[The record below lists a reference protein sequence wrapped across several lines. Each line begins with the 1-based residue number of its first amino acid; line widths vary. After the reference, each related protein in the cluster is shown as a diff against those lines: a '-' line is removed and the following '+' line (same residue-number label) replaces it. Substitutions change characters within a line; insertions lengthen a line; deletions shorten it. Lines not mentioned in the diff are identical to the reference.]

1 MSKSHLVLSLFIAA
15 ATAGSAG
22 VAAALYFPLDAAEN
36 PAKKSQAPK
45 PSGDRVYKA
54 GGGVVAPKLIS
65 KIEPKYSEEAREA
78 KVQGRVVLG
87 VVIDAKGRP
96 ETVKVIE
103 GLEPSLDAKA
113 IEAVRQWKFEPG
125 VKQGKPVRVQA
136 TVEVNFKLM

>member
-15 ATAGSAG
+15 AAAGSAG
-22 VAAALYFPLDAAEN
+22 VAAALYFPLDAAET
-36 PAKKSQAPK
+36 PAKKSQPA
-45 PSGDRVYKA
+45 GDRVYKV

-65 KIEPKYSEEAREA
+65 KVEPKYSEEAREA

-96 ETVKVIE
+96 ENVKVIE

-113 IEAVRQWKFEPG
+113 VEAVRQWKFQPG
-125 VKQGKPVRVQA
+125 AKQGKPVRVQA
-136 TVEVNFKLM
+136 TIEVNFRLM